1 MRATSPSAAI
11 VALWL
16 CWIAYWTAAS
26 LAVKPS
32 ARRETMLSRLLHLG
46 PLAIAVLLLW
56 GPAPSLDALRAR
68 FAPSSSAIEWS
79 GAVLVAAG
87 LLFTVWARVH
97 LGSNWS
103 GIVTVKRDHELV
115 TSGPYAIVRHPIYT
129 GLVLA
134 FVGSAITLG
143 EMRGVLAVVIVV
155 ASLWRKLRLEERWMA
170 EQFGDDYERY
180 RGRVRALVPFVL

>member
-1 MRATSPSAAI
+1 MRTTSPSAAI
-11 VALWL
+11 LALWL
-16 CWIAYWTAAS
+16 CWIAIWTAAS

-32 ARRETMLSRLLHLG
+32 ARRETMRSRLLHLG

-68 FAPSSSAIEWS
+68 FVPSSSAIEWS

-115 TSGPYAIVRHPIYT
+115 TSGPYAIVRHPMYASALLYLT
-129 GLVLA
+129 GTPLA
-134 FVGSAITLG
+134 
-143 EMRGVLAVVIVV
+143 LA
-155 ASLWRKLRLEERWMA
+155 SYWRLIPLAAMLPFLMWRLFDEERFLVENLPGYA
-170 EQFGDDYERY
+170 DYQQK
-180 RGRVRALVPFVL
+180 VRHRLVPGVW

>member
-1 MRATSPSAAI
+1 MPAPSSAI
-11 VALWL
+11 LALWL

-46 PLAIAVLLLW
+46 PLALAVVLIW
-56 GPAPSLDALRAR
+56 GPPPSLAALRTR
-68 FAPSSSAIEWS
+68 FVPPSQAIAWS
-79 GAVLVAAG
+79 GAALVAAG
-87 LLFTVWARVH
+87 LAFTVWARVH
-97 LGSNWS
+97 LGANWS

-134 FVGSAITLG
+134 FVGSAIALG
-143 EMRGVLAVVIVV
+143 ELRGALAVVVVV

-170 EQFGDDYERY
+170 EQFGSEYVRY